1 MLALLTNRIWSLKR
15 TFPRGR
21 VKGKHVCNSLGHG
34 IWACPILHGLLR
46 VECTFTLL
54 KRRVRSPLP
63 ESRYLKTLGGGIR
76 EADLIL
82 ELLDEG
88 RLEDHPL
95 FCSKRDTDDAPLLS
109 LTALPNV
116 HIKEQGHLGFSD

>member
-1 MLALLTNRIWSLKR
+1 M
-15 TFPRGR
+15 
-21 VKGKHVCNSLGHG
+21 CNSLGPG
-34 IWACPILHGLLR
+34 TWACPNLHGLLR
-46 VECTFTLL
+46 LKCTFTLP
-54 KRRVRSPLP
+54 KRRVGSPLP
-63 ESRYLKTLGGGIR
+63 DSRYLKTLGGGVR
-76 EADLIL
+76 ETGLIL

-95 FCSKRDTDDAPLLS
+95 FCSKRDRDDAPLLS

>member
-1 MLALLTNRIWSLKR
+1 MLVLLTNRIWSLKR
-15 TFPRGR
+15 TFPRGGI
-21 VKGKHVCNSLGHG
+21 KGRHMCNLLGPG
-34 IWACPILHGLLR
+34 TWACPILRGLLR
-46 VECTFTLL
+46 VECTFTLPE
-54 KRRVRSPLP
+54 RRVRSPLP
-63 ESRYLKTLGGGIR
+63 ESRYLKTLGWGIR

-95 FCSKRDTDDAPLLS
+95 FYSKRDTDDAPLLS